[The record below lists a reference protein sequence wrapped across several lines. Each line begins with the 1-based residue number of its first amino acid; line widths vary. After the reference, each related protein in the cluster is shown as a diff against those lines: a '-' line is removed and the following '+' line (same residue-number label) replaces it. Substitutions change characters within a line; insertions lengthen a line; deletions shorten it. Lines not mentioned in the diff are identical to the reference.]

1 MSNQSLSAA
10 AGLQCGR
17 RWLDLSSP
25 RIMAVLNVT
34 PDSFSDGGSL
44 NDGGRLSLDLA
55 LRRVET
61 LLTEGADIIDVGGES
76 TRPGAAEVSVSEEM
90 DRVLPVVEAIAA
102 RFDTVISV
110 DTSTPEL
117 MRASAAAGAGL
128 INDVRALERQ
138 GAVAAAADT
147 GLPIC
152 LMHMLGTPQMMQD
165 NPQYEDVVSEV
176 GRYLSLRVDAC
187 LTAGIAKERLLLDP
201 GFGFGKTV
209 EHNLQLLKR
218 LSELEPGGYP
228 VLVGLSRKS
237 IIGNVLGRKVDQRLA
252 GSLALAMLAVER
264 GAAIVRVHDV
274 QQTSDV
280 LRLRQ
285 AVLGA

>member
-1 MSNQSLSAA
+1 
-10 AGLQCGR
+10 
-17 RWLDLSSP
+17 
-25 RIMAVLNVT
+25 
-34 PDSFSDGGSL
+34 
-44 NDGGRLSLDLA
+44 
-55 LRRVET
+55 
-61 LLTEGADIIDVGGES
+61 
-76 TRPGAAEVSVSEEM
+76 
-90 DRVLPVVEAIAA
+90 
-102 RFDTVISV
+102 
-110 DTSTPEL
+110 
-117 MRASAAAGAGL
+117 
-128 INDVRALERQ
+128 
-138 GAVAAAADT
+138 
-147 GLPIC
+147 
-152 LMHMLGTPQMMQD
+152 MMQD